1 MHFLYILHPISNYQI
16 LSSSG
21 FYFLIGLI
29 FFRNCCSNTACNRVH
44 FQLVPKIHFYL
55 IQVKLFLR
63 MTLLCQISLSGFSIE
78 NATKRHKQYFVK
90 NTNSGQ
96 LPTIHIRIYSKS
108 TRFSTL
114 NILVILN
121 IKYVWYT
128 RMMLQFYLTDHINSF
143 ILLQLKLKEH
153 ACLTSQEII

>member
-108 TRFSTL
+108 TFYAKYSSY
-114 NILVILN
+114 
-121 IKYVWYT
+121 IKYQICMVYT
-128 RMMLQFYLTDHINSF
+128 HDAA
-143 ILLQLKLKEH
+143 ILFDRSH
-153 ACLTSQEII
+153 